1 MERREFLEKVGLGL
15 GLGAIA
21 LPMNLFTGCVS
32 ADTRKPNF
40 VILLGDDCTW
50 TDLGCYG
57 GQAIT
62 PNIDKMAT
70 QGIRFEQAIGSTAMC
85 TPTRHSLYTGIY
97 PIKRGGYKNH
107 SAVKKG
113 TKSIVHY
120 LNDLGYRVG
129 LAGKWHIAPKE
140 SFPFENVSGFPEN
153 CVMQKTPP
161 HDLSG
166 SKEFM
171 TRNAEEPFCLVIA
184 SVFPHAPW
192 TEGDRSLYPPDSL
205 KLPPNW
211 VDTPKTRIAYQNY
224 LAELTE
230 LDKQVG
236 DVMNL
241 LEEEKLADDTV
252 FIFASE
258 QGAQFPGNKWT
269 QWDAGIKFGMIA
281 CWPGNIKPNTTTQ
294 ALVQYEDFV
303 PTLVDAA
310 GGAPIPG
317 IDGRSFLNVLLGKTN
332 QHRDYAFG
340 VHTNVP
346 EGLPYPIRS
355 IRNKKYKLILNLLYN
370 EPYDGKYATRPSNK
384 LWMSWVEK
392 AKGEE
397 HAANMVER
405 YLHRP
410 EYEFYDVEKDP
421 FEINNLVDD
430 PKYAG
435 IIQEMRTE
443 LEVWMKSQGDTGID
457 TDI

>member
-1 MERREFLEKVGLGL
+1 MERREFLEKLGMGLGL
-15 GLGAIA
+15 SAIA
-21 LPMNLFTGCVS
+21 SPLLFTGCAT

-40 VILLGDDCTW
+40 VIMLGDDCNW
-50 TDLGCYG
+50 DDLGCYG

-62 PNIDKMAT
+62 PNIDNLAT
-70 QGIRFEQAIGSTAMC
+70 QSVRFEQAIGSTAMC

-107 SAVKKG
+107 SAVKPG

-120 LNDLGYRVG
+120 LRALGYRVG

-140 SFPFENVSGFPEN
+140 SFPFEPVGGFPGN

-161 HDLSG
+161 HDLTG

-184 SVFPHAPW
+184 SVYPHAPW

-211 VDTPKTRIAYQNY
+211 LDTPETRSAYQKY

-230 LDKQVG
+230 LDRQVG

-241 LEEEKLADDTV
+241 LEEEKLADNTL

-269 QWDAGIKFGMIA
+269 QWDAGTKFGMLA
-281 CWPGNIKPNTTTQ
+281 RWPGKIKPNTTTR
-294 ALVQYEDFV
+294 ALVQYEDIL
-303 PTLVDAA
+303 PTLIDAA
-310 GGAPIPG
+310 GGKPPAN
-317 IDGRSFLNVLLGKTN
+317 IDGFSFLDVLLGKTD

-340 VHTNVP
+340 LHANVP

-355 IRNKKYKLILNLLYN
+355 IRSKQYKLIHNLLYK

-392 AKGEE
+392 AKTDE
-397 HAANMVER
+397 HAAKIVER
-405 YLHRP
+405 YIHRP
-410 EYEFYDVEKDP
+410 EFEFYDIQNDP
-421 FEINNLVDD
+421 YELNNLIDD

-435 IIQEMRTE
+435 IIREMRSE
-443 LEVWMKSQGDTGID
+443 LEAWMKSQGDTGID
-457 TDI
+457 TD